1 MEEFSLQGREFIELN
16 KLLKFLN
23 IAESGGFANQM
34 ILDEV
39 VLLNGKTETRKRCKL
54 RPGDVISIDGE
65 DISVTITE

>member
-1 MEEFSLQGREFIELN
+1 MEFSLQGREYIELN

-39 VLLNGKTETRKRCKL
+39 VFLNEEVETRKRCKL
-54 RPGDVISIDGE
+54 RVGDVISIDGE
-65 DISVTITE
+65 DISVLITE